1 MVENI
6 LQSMFRTTYSGKK
19 VFVTG
24 HTGFKGSWLLYW
36 LSSLGAEVKGYA
48 LQPDHDDALYYAIG
62 GDKLCESVISTIL
75 DKQKVQTEIL
85 RFQPD
90 FIFHL
95 AAQPLVRLSYD
106 KPSDTMAINAL
117 GTAFVLDAMRLLEK
131 SCVGV
136 MITTDKVYEN
146 REWVYPYR
154 ENEALG
160 GYDPY
165 SASKACAELIINSY
179 RSSFFNPNDYSIHAK
194 AVASA
199 RAGNV
204 IGGGDW
210 AKDRIIPDI
219 VRALKH
225 NEAVIVRNPLAVRPW
240 QHVLEPLAGYLE
252 LGARLLENPVTF
264 SEAWNFGPYAED
276 NKTVEELVKQALRI
290 WGRGEYSKPL
300 LTGQPH
306 EAGLLKLDI
315 NKAISSMLWRPRM
328 KSEEA
333 IAMTIGWYKSFLSGG
348 NALDLVEGDLKI
360 FSSSR

>member
-1 MVENI
+1 MSA
-6 LQSMFRTTYSGKK
+6 LQSLLMETYLGKK
-19 VFVTG
+19 VFLTG

-36 LSSLGAEVKGYA
+36 LNALGAIVKGYSLKA
-48 LQPDHDDALYYAIG
+48 DGERALYHMIG
-62 GDKLCESVISTIL
+62 GDHLCESVIADIR
-75 DKQKVQTEIL
+75 DKERFEWEIL
-85 RFQPD
+85 QFQPD

-106 KPSDTMAINAL
+106 KPSETIAVNTL
-117 GTAFVLDAMRLLEK
+117 GTGIVLDGMRILEK
-131 SCVGV
+131 PCVGV

-165 SASKACAELIINSY
+165 SASKACAELVINSY
-179 RSSFFNPNDYSIHAK
+179 RSSFFNPRDYSHHRK
-194 AVASA
+194 AIASA

-210 AKDRIIPDI
+210 AKDRIVPDI
-219 VRALKH
+219 VRAL
-225 NEAVIVRNPLAVRPW
+225 EQDLAVEIRNPSAVRPW

-252 LGARLLENPVTF
+252 LGSRLSEDPLKF
-264 SEAWNFGPYAED
+264 SGAWNFGPYGED
-276 NKTVEELVKQALRI
+276 NKTVEELVQQALLI
-290 WGRGEYSKPL
+290 WGSGEYHKPSL
-300 LTGQPH
+300 AGQPH

-315 NKAISSMLWRPRM
+315 NKALSSMHWRPTM

-333 IAMTIGWYKSFLSGG
+333 IAVTLNWYKLVLSGRDAAVVVG
-348 NALDLVEGDLKI
+348 EDLQRFLN
-360 FSSSR
+360 RL